1 MKQSLKRWTALLLA
15 LVMTVSLL
23 PVVSL
28 PTSAQ
33 QDTVGTLDHTDII
46 SLPITIRNH
55 SADGMLFEWD
65 GLGNNEYEE
74 KPFRN
79 PYNTSDITEPIP
91 FVGVNLAVGQ
101 LFCND
106 WDVSLENLN
115 RNRTGFEEGL
125 SYHYGETCDSR
136 YAHIQPNNKSW
147 REYPV
152 WDSTVEH
159 GDDTSY
165 MIIRFRT
172 NGTVF
177 EDTLFVKRYKNN
189 NDYWQ
194 SGVNLTATNAYG
206 PYKLV
211 GIEDGWT
218 TIAVDLNDEDV
229 NPIFHNSSNN
239 TNSEGYPGRND
250 KISKISIGFNNNS
263 DHDYQLDISFI
274 AFFIRLLDNSGGGS
288 LYHNPFRYCGYDFI
302 NQDYCFRMN
311 DPTITVVEPRPAIG
325 INLLLDWTT
334 GNLSISGTGAHL
346 DNHASADTEPGSDWD
361 KYITIS
367 AGSEPATA
375 TLWASSSSEDY
386 YPAGMARYAALR
398 CKADFNAELT
408 ILANGSEVVTSFNP
422 ATVTEGGD
430 VLDIQT
436 DTTTENGA
444 TVSWKTVI
452 IDTHYDGSVV
462 SMELQVPAG
471 KSLDL
476 AYAGLFRDYDPTF
489 TSGYNYAT
497 DARVFVF
504 EDYSYRHDRIAY
516 YTPIE
521 HYKVWRDN
529 SETNSVVHFK
539 DNDGASFDPNAVVN
553 IEHEFYAGG
562 TACGFSD
569 DNPLSAEN
577 GTVQLV
583 TDNNG
588 NKYMRLTDTG
598 SERGIGL
605 RSILMTG
612 VNKPANQLRYA
623 VVSYKVESKGSATGD
638 TVPMYVMLDT
648 AGSGFDYSTVTL
660 GFFDAVADD
669 AWHVDV
675 LDLSECVSRAPN
687 GETYKYKHDTFTN
700 NSNIQRIGIA
710 DGWAVY
716 GAELH
721 LAYLALFDSAKKAEQ
736 YGNAYSEAY
745 KSIRNFPTSETGA
758 ASFAVMTNAYTADLG
773 QVQDDLYKLN
783 NGEKEYWEGANGSKR
798 FRVGSNNGFELL
810 DPDYAYNNNSF
821 YHADTNG
828 YDSYNQKYVPNYY
841 KDMGFGEYVK
851 NNSTYTNY
859 NVGPNGQLSYYNDDH
874 RRDISSTNGAS
885 GIWGKSVDTYGYIMG
900 LTERQ
905 LAEVGDQKYIRY
917 RQEVVTYLAQLL
929 QNALNVPRTFM
940 WYDIQFYS
948 ANYVQGDVDGDRF
961 GYYDELLEDG
971 SENVNAMFPRDYAGW
986 LRYKLGVT
994 ERDGSLTGSR
1004 GKLGSWALTEPR
1016 GEALIADR
1024 EQIET
1029 WTDAAYYMLNTL
1041 FLPSAG
1047 EEVPEYKYLQLV
1059 RETPAGGSE
1068 EDSYY
1073 VFDTRYTNVMF
1084 DFDRGIIGN
1093 NGIYENPDTSI
1104 KDTTNG
1110 QVATYA
1116 FLPILRELP
1125 EFQATF
1131 PYLRD
1136 NGIANK
1142 DDGADSYYNRDYNFT
1157 LECHGTFTYYADKDL
1172 FFEFDGDDDVYL
1184 YVNGTC
1190 VLDLGGAHRA
1200 TNQLVRINDYVS
1212 KGILNLEE
1220 NTEYPFDFY
1229 FMERHGTGSNLRIQ
1243 TNMEVFSDNIQTEKT
1258 ASQTI
1263 DGVTTELP
1271 DYSIADFTKP
1281 VSYSFAITN
1290 NFDPVGKLT
1299 NFSFKDSD
1307 INFYAG
1313 YDSVALGSVT
1323 ADTPRQVT
1331 DLTVTVKDS
1340 GGNIVFSDTPE
1351 NTDQL
1356 QIMLSNPGGRG
1367 GLAYG
1372 ETLILSG
1379 VQYVIGEGHSA
1390 FSNTVISRAGKHSG
1404 VAYHHL
1410 LSGTS
1415 PIHYFAWKGHDLEIP
1430 ISEIIALK
1438 DPQDTGNW
1446 SDIYRCN
1453 DSLNALNTGDV
1464 IVDRGSGVI
1473 KVNYS
1478 STGTRRLNFTS
1489 DTSLPS
1495 RYPIS
1500 VDIHVLDA
1508 ADNVYVLDFDGRTN
1522 LGKDVEHNNQY
1533 SFAQNDV
1540 YSLPGVKAKVRY
1552 EAFTDEAPSYSENHL
1567 SFESDPWYKDY
1578 LTNPSAKVLVTIDSD
1593 KSYRDPAGGALEQ
1606 SVTVGQPMVD
1616 VIVHPTNPFSHPLS
1630 APSIDP
1636 SDGSGITATQIHNR
1650 LYLEA
1655 GGWWLD
1661 ADAST
1666 KIRFCDSSDN
1676 ADANDSTF
1684 VPMNEIS
1691 SDNNVK
1697 RYWIDIPANGNY
1709 THFRI
1714 VRYGF
1719 KDNRWQYWNA
1729 SGAIALD
1736 GNNVYRVNNGDVSQ
1750 LSNTSGAS
1758 YMISGSPTCN
1768 TAVSFSGTATAPAV
1782 ETHPDPVSPP
1792 YYFKEGERVSLSCID
1807 NDGLEMGTN
1816 SSQGTFTVKL
1826 PDNSDELPTLYYRPK
1841 NIMDGASMI
1850 WLTSRVYEDKTGV
1863 EPSEYLGNADP
1874 HKEVEMFQ
1882 RITVVPAN
1890 VVYYEDVN
1898 DGIVYHQENEA
1909 GSNEYQEYQPTVTW
1923 THGEGAAPLSPDQ
1936 TADQSTP
1943 YGYDPAYTGAGHYSG
1958 NGATK
1963 ITFKGNVTLAEFDF
1977 QGTGFDLFSR
1987 CMSDAPTV
1995 MAKIYE
2001 HSDEPQHEYT
2011 EQELLKTAYVIT
2023 EFNNNAISEGE
2034 VMYQVPVLSIHD
2046 LDWDKYHVV
2055 LDGIGHVDMS
2065 HWSIVRENGS
2075 YYMVKDSDPPE
2086 KWKILIKENP
2096 VQYQKV
2102 QSEGQPEIITTLNPA
2117 SVDTEFWLDG
2127 LRVYGALQPQDQDL
2141 YYNPNEANASFVEVR
2156 DLLTNKKGIAVNY
2169 TNDLTQISNGSFT
2182 SIVELRNE
2190 TADDDLQLDENGNA
2204 NLSAYFLVGP
2214 NNELYLKSSPAA
2226 QQAVA
2231 FTLSLDAAYSG
2242 TRTFQIAAKLLDT
2255 SSFGTPDSPRELS
2268 YLTAANTWKSL
2279 GTIRSG
2285 TELYYELDPTLCP
2298 QLDGAFIVIIGVPYP
2313 AEPQGGDSQTEN
2325 VSLVSLTKVKYKGW
2339 NIEEK
2344 YSDEMNFLYYNNDP
2358 STGIIIG
2365 VTPEGSEQLGAVIRL
2380 LAAARPP
2387 KPALPFSD
2395 VPADAWYAD
2404 PVAWAYS
2411 NGITAGVSSDSFG
2424 PDLVC
2429 TRAQAVTFLWKA
2441 AGAPAPAQS
2450 VSFTDVPDNSWYAQA
2465 VAWAYEN
2472 GITAGTSESTFS
2484 PGAVCTRAQVATFLW
2499 RCAGSPVSDWDSG
2512 FIDVASDDWYAP
2524 AVRWA
2529 AENGITAGTSANT
2542 FSPTRNCS
2550 RAEIVTFLY
2559 RSADFIIGGEQE

>member
-758 ASFAVMTNAYTADLG
+758 ASFAVMTNAYTAGLG

-885 GIWGKSVDTYGYIMG
+885 GIWGESVDTYGYIMG

-971 SENVNAMFPRDYAGW
+971 SENVNAIFPRDYAGW

-1004 GKLGSWALTEPR
+1004 GKLGSWELTEPK

-1024 EQIET
+1024 EQIDT

-1243 TNMEVFSDNIQTEKT
+1243 TNMEVFSDDIATGKT
-1258 ASQTI
+1258 ASQLI
-1263 DGVTTELP
+1263 DGVETELP
-1271 DYSIADFTKP
+1271 DYSMADFTQP
-1281 VSYSFAITN
+1281 VNYSFSITN
-1290 NFDPVGKLT
+1290 NFDPAPLT
-1299 NFSFKDSD
+1299 RFSFKDSD
-1307 INFYAG
+1307 VGFYAG
-1313 YDSVALGSVT
+1313 FDKVELGYVSPDVPRQLSQLSVSVKDANGSTVFGPITPANENQLMMLLTSLGSH
-1323 ADTPRQVT
+1323 
-1331 DLTVTVKDS
+1331 
-1340 GGNIVFSDTPE
+1340 
-1351 NTDQL
+1351 
-1356 QIMLSNPGGRG
+1356 G

-1379 VQYVIGEGHSA
+1379 VPYVVGEGHSA
-1390 FSNTVISRAGKHSG
+1390 FANTVISRAGKHSG

-1410 LSGTS
+1410 LNQDSAN
-1415 PIHYFAWKGHDLEIP
+1415 HYFAWSGHTLTIP
-1430 ISEIIALK
+1430 IEEILGAK
-1438 DPQDTGNW
+1438 AAADTGDW
-1446 SDIYRCN
+1446 SDIYLCSE
-1453 DSLNALNTGDV
+1453 SLNAA
-1464 IVDRGSGVI
+1464 
-1473 KVNYS
+1473 YS
-1478 STGTRRLNFTS
+1478 SAVTVDHAGGVVRLDYESTGSHRLNFTS
-1489 DTSLPS
+1489 STINGLDP
-1495 RYPIS
+1495 YPIS
-1500 VDIHVLDA
+1500 VDVYVLDVP
-1508 ADNVYVLDFDGRTN
+1508 DNVYVLDFDGSTK
-1522 LGKDVEHNNQY
+1522 LGKDDENNHRY

-1540 YSLPGVKAKVRY
+1540 YALPGAKTKVRY
-1552 EAFTDEAPSYSENHL
+1552 EAFTDAAPVYANNRL
-1567 SFESDPWYKDY
+1567 SFGENGSLWPKQPDNVLTVVLGANLSSTGGARTQTLVPGSAIRPVTVLPVEPTMVVPAPTITGSGVSAEFVPAERILFFNLNAETWWQDPGCLQYARFVSAGGDKNVKLVKIADNIWACQVPDDANYTGVQLHRMAPDLSSSYNSTGTITLPSDKNY
-1578 LTNPSAKVLVTIDSD
+1578 LTSFSNGGTGGSWSVYTGTHPFGYYVISGKLDSN
-1593 KSYRDPAGGALEQ
+1593 
-1606 SVTVGQPMVD
+1606 VTVTFGAAAEPSGV
-1616 VIVHPTNPFSHPLS
+1616 S
-1630 APSIDP
+1630 APVA
-1636 SDGSGITATQIHNR
+1636 DG
-1650 LYLEA
+1650 
-1655 GGWWLD
+1655 
-1661 ADAST
+1661 
-1666 KIRFCDSSDN
+1666 
-1676 ADANDSTF
+1676 
-1684 VPMNEIS
+1684 
-1691 SDNNVK
+1691 
-1697 RYWIDIPANGNY
+1697 
-1709 THFRI
+1709 
-1714 VRYGF
+1714 
-1719 KDNRWQYWNA
+1719 
-1729 SGAIALD
+1729 
-1736 GNNVYRVNNGDVSQ
+1736 
-1750 LSNTSGAS
+1750 
-1758 YMISGSPTCN
+1758 
-1768 TAVSFSGTATAPAV
+1768 
-1782 ETHPDPVSPP
+1782 DPVILAEPP
-1792 YYFKEGERVSLSCID
+1792 YYHL
-1807 NDGLEMGTN
+1807 GTAQY
-1816 SSQGTFTVKL
+1816 SGAAAEALTAPVEYTSAQGVFTVKL
-1826 PDNSDELPTLYYRPK
+1826 PADGSTELPVLNFRPDG
-1841 NIMDGASMI
+1841 IMDGASSI
-1850 WLTSRVYEDKTGV
+1850 WLTARVWEDKTGV
-1863 EPSEYLGNADP
+1863 TPTAYLGNADP

-1995 MAKIYE
+1995 MAKIYV

-2046 LDWDKYHVV
+2046 LPGWGKYHVV

-2086 KWKILIKENP
+2086 KWKILIKETP

-2127 LRVYGALQPQDQDL
+2127 LRVYGALQSQDQDL

-2190 TADDDLQLDENGNA
+2190 TANDDLQLDDNGNA

-2313 AEPQGGDSQTEN
+2313 APQGGDPQTEN

-2380 LAAARPP
+2380 LAATRPP

-2542 FSPTRNCS
+2542 FSPTRNCN

>member
-65 GLGNNEYEE
+65 GLWQNEYEE

-106 WDVSLENLN
+106 WDLSNLN
-115 RNRTGFEEGL
+115 KNGIQ
-125 SYHYGETCDSR
+125 YHYGETYDSR
-136 YAHIQPNNKSW
+136 YAHIAPGSGGWHEYDVWNRQVNN
-147 REYPV
+147 
-152 WDSTVEH
+152 H
-159 GDDTSY
+159 DDTRY

-172 NGTVF
+172 DGFGT
-177 EDTLFVKRYKNN
+177 DKLFIKRYTSGG
-189 NDYWQ
+189 DYKQ
-194 SGVNLTATNAYG
+194 AGIDLGVRNADG
-206 PYKLV
+206 PYTLV
-211 GIEDGWT
+211 GTEDGWT
-218 TIAVDLNDEDV
+218 TISVDLNDSRVQTAGDHDGAPSG
-229 NPIFHNSSNN
+229 PI
-239 TNSEGYPGRND
+239 T
-250 KISKISIGFNNNS
+250 KISIGFNG
-263 DHDYQLDISFI
+263 DHQLDVSFV

-334 GNLSISGTGAHL
+334 GNLSVAGTGAQL
-346 DNHASADTEPGSDWD
+346 SNHASADTEPGSDWD

-375 TLWASSSSEDY
+375 TLWASSSSEES

-408 ILANGSEVVTSFNP
+408 FLANGSEVVTSFNP

-430 VLDIQT
+430 VLEVQT

-462 SMELQVPAG
+462 SMELRVPAG

-529 SETNSVVHFK
+529 SQTNSVVHFK

-660 GFFDAVADD
+660 GFFDAVADGR
-669 AWHVDV
+669 WHVDV

-783 NGEKEYWEGANGSKR
+783 NGEKEYWEGTNGSKR

-994 ERDGSLTGSR
+994 ERDGSLLPADR
-1004 GKLGSWALTEPR
+1004 QAPLGTYEASAAK
-1016 GEALIADR
+1016 GNALIADR
-1024 EQIET
+1024 EQIDT

-1059 RETPAGGSE
+1059 RETPTGGSA

-1093 NGIYENPDTSI
+1093 NGIYENPDTSV

-1125 EFQATF
+1125 EFQSTF

-1136 NGIANK
+1136 DGIANK

-1172 FFEFDGDDDVYL
+1172 FFQFDGDDDVYL

-1243 TNMEVFSDNIQTEKT
+1243 TNMEVFSNDIATEKT

-1271 DYSIADFTKP
+1271 DYSMADFTQP

-1290 NFDPVGKLT
+1290 NFDPAPLT
-1299 NFSFKDSD
+1299 RFSFKDSD
-1307 INFYAG
+1307 VGFYAG
-1313 YDSVALGSVT
+1313 FDKVELGDVSPGDPRQLSQLSVSVKDANGSTVFGPITPANENQLMMLLTSLGSH
-1323 ADTPRQVT
+1323 
-1331 DLTVTVKDS
+1331 
-1340 GGNIVFSDTPE
+1340 
-1351 NTDQL
+1351 
-1356 QIMLSNPGGRG
+1356 G

-1372 ETLILSG
+1372 ETLIFSG
-1379 VQYVIGEGHSA
+1379 VPYVVGEGHSA
-1390 FSNTVISRAGKHSG
+1390 FANTVISRAGKHSG

-1410 LSGTS
+1410 LNQDSAN
-1415 PIHYFAWKGHDLEIP
+1415 HYFAWSGHTLTIP
-1430 ISEIIALK
+1430 IEEILGAK
-1438 DPQDTGNW
+1438 AAADTGDW
-1446 SDIYRCN
+1446 SDIYLCSE
-1453 DSLNALNTGDV
+1453 SLNAA
-1464 IVDRGSGVI
+1464 
-1473 KVNYS
+1473 YS
-1478 STGTRRLNFTS
+1478 SAVTVDHAGGVVRLDYESTGSHRLNFTS
-1489 DTSLPS
+1489 STINGLDP
-1495 RYPIS
+1495 YPIS
-1500 VDIHVLDA
+1500 VDVYVLDVP
-1508 ADNVYVLDFDGRTN
+1508 DNVYVLDFDGSTK
-1522 LGKDVEHNNQY
+1522 LGKDDENNHRY

-1540 YSLPGVKAKVRY
+1540 YALPGARTKVRY
-1552 EAFTDEAPSYSENHL
+1552 EALTDAAPVYANNRLSFGENGSLWPKQPDNVLTVVLGANLSSTGGARTQTLVPGSAIRPVTVLPVEPTMVVPAPTITGSGVSAEFVPAERILFFKLSAVSWWQGSGCIQYARFVSAGGDKNVKLVKIADNIWACQVPDDANYTKVQLRRMKEDMSGDHNHTGEISIPSDKNYLSSFSENGTNGSWDVYSGTHPFGYYVISGKLDSNVTVTFGAAAEPSGVSAPVADGDPVILAEAPYYHL
-1567 SFESDPWYKDY
+1567 G
-1578 LTNPSAKVLVTIDSD
+1578 T
-1593 KSYRDPAGGALEQ
+1593 EQ
-1606 SVTVGQPMVD
+1606 
-1616 VIVHPTNPFSHPLS
+1616 
-1630 APSIDP
+1630 
-1636 SDGSGITATQIHNR
+1636 
-1650 LYLEA
+1650 Y
-1655 GGWWLD
+1655 
-1661 ADAST
+1661 
-1666 KIRFCDSSDN
+1666 
-1676 ADANDSTF
+1676 
-1684 VPMNEIS
+1684 
-1691 SDNNVK
+1691 
-1697 RYWIDIPANGNY
+1697 
-1709 THFRI
+1709 
-1714 VRYGF
+1714 
-1719 KDNRWQYWNA
+1719 
-1729 SGAIALD
+1729 SGAAAEAL
-1736 GNNVYRVNNGDVSQ
+1736 
-1750 LSNTSGAS
+1750 
-1758 YMISGSPTCN
+1758 
-1768 TAVSFSGTATAPAV
+1768 TAPV
-1782 ETHPDPVSPP
+1782 EYTAA
-1792 YYFKEGERVSLSCID
+1792 
-1807 NDGLEMGTN
+1807 
-1816 SSQGTFTVKL
+1816 QGVFTVKL
-1826 PDNSDELPTLYYRPK
+1826 PADGSTELPVLNFRPDG
-1841 NIMDGASMI
+1841 IMDGASSI
-1850 WLTSRVYEDKTGV
+1850 WLTARVWEDKTGV
-1863 EPSEYLGNADP
+1863 TPTAYLGNADS

-1890 VVYYEDVN
+1890 VVYYEDAN
-1898 DGIVYHQENEA
+1898 AGIDYNLENEYNSD
-1909 GSNEYQEYQPTVTW
+1909 GYQQYQPTVTW
-1923 THGEGAAPLSPDQ
+1923 THVLDNDAESQDFVDSPEQ
-1936 TADQSTP
+1936 SADQSSP
-1943 YGYDPAYTGAGHYSG
+1943 YGYEANYVTGSG
-1958 NGATK
+1958 SNSGGSSTR
-1963 ITFKGNVTLAEFDF
+1963 ITFKGNVKLAEFEF
-1977 QGTGFDLFSR
+1977 QGTGFDLFGR
-1987 CMSDAPTV
+1987 CVSDAPTV
-1995 MAKIYE
+1995 AAKVYNPSGTLE
-2001 HSDEPQHEYT
+2001 RT
-2011 EQELLKTAYVIT
+2011 VYVIT
-2023 EFNNNAISEGE
+2023 EFNNFASDGSGSDSDA
-2034 VMYQVPVLSIHD
+2034 MYQVPILSVRN
-2046 LDWDKYHVV
+2046 LPWSEGKYRVV
-2055 LDGIGHVDMS
+2055 LEGIGHVDMTG
-2065 HWSIVRENGS
+2065 WTIEKRGDD
-2075 YYMVKDSDPPE
+2075 YYMVKGSE
-2086 KWKILIKENP
+2086 EWKILMGSNP
-2096 VQYQKV
+2096 VQYQMG
-2102 QSEGQPEIITTLNPA
+2102 SITTPLNPA

-2127 LRVYGALQPQDQDL
+2127 LRVYGTLSEADQTL
-2141 YYNPNEANASFVEVR
+2141 YYNPGEANAAFTEVR
-2156 DLLTNKKGIAVNY
+2156 DLLISGRGVAVNY
-2169 TNDLTQISNGSFT
+2169 TEDLTQISNGSFT
-2182 SIVELRNE
+2182 TAVELRNE
-2190 TADDDLQLDENGNA
+2190 AAEDYTLEAGEWPSAD
-2204 NLSAYFLVGP
+2204 LSSFFKVGP
-2214 NNELYLKSSPAA
+2214 NNELYLNGSGSQLQTLVFSLTPADANSPK
-2226 QQAVA
+2226 
-2231 FTLSLDAAYSG
+2231 
-2242 TRTFQIAAKLLDT
+2242 TFQIAAKLLEASGFGNEA
-2255 SSFGTPDSPRELS
+2255 SSSDLC
-2268 YLTAANTWKSL
+2268 YLTDSDGWMSL
-2279 GTIRSG
+2279 GTLQSG

-2298 QLDGAFIVIIGVPYP
+2298 RLTQNGPYLVVIGV
-2313 AEPQGGDSQTEN
+2313 GTTEDP
-2325 VSLVSLTKVKYKGW
+2325 SAMVSLTKLKYKGW
-2339 NIEEK
+2339 TLNQAF
-2344 YSDEMNFLYYNNDP
+2344 SNNANFRYDNGDP
-2358 STGIIIG
+2358 ETGHITG
-2365 VTPEGSEQLGAVIRL
+2365 LTENGSEQFGAIIRL
-2380 LAAARPP
+2380 LMAAQPP
-2387 KPALPFSD
+2387 KPAHPFGD
-2395 VPADAWYAD
+2395 VPANAWYAD

-2411 NGITAGVSSDSFG
+2411 NGITAGVSADSFG
-2424 PDLVC
+2424 PGVVC
-2429 TRAQAVTFLWKA
+2429 TRAQIVTFLWKA
-2441 AGAPAPAQS
+2441 AGAPEPAQIT
-2450 VSFTDVPDNSWYAQA
+2450 SFEDVPENSWYARA
-2465 VAWAYEN
+2465 VAWACEN
-2472 GITAGTSESTFS
+2472 GITAGTSANTFS

-2499 RCAGSPVSDWDSG
+2499 RCAGSPHSTYDCG
-2512 FIDVASDDWYAP
+2512 FVDLASDAWYAD

-2529 AENGITAGTSANT
+2529 AEQGITAGTSPNT
-2542 FSPTRNCS
+2542 FSPDQSCS
-2550 RAEIVTFLY
+2550 RAEVVTFLY
-2559 RSADFIIGGEQE
+2559 RSAELINGGEQS

>member
-1 MKQSLKRWTALLLA
+1 MKQGIKRWTALLLA
-15 LVMTVSLL
+15 LVMTASLL
-23 PVVSL
+23 PLVSL
-28 PTSAQ
+28 PASAQ
-33 QDTVGTLDHTDII
+33 TDTVGTLDHTDII

-106 WDVSLENLN
+106 WDLSNLN
-115 RNRTGFEEGL
+115 KNGIQ
-125 SYHYGETCDSR
+125 YHYGETYDSR
-136 YAHIQPNNKSW
+136 YAHIAPGSGGW
-147 REYPV
+147 HEYDV
-152 WDSTVEH
+152 WNRQVDNPA
-159 GDDTSY
+159 DTRY
-165 MIIRFRT
+165 MVIRFRT
-172 NGTVF
+172 DGFGT
-177 EDTLFVKRYKNN
+177 DKLFVKRYTNN
-189 NDYWQ
+189 GSYFQ
-194 SGVNLTATNAYG
+194 AGVDLGVRNADG
-206 PYKLV
+206 PYTLV
-211 GIEDGWT
+211 GTEDGWT
-218 TIAVDLNDEDV
+218 TISVDLNDSRLQSAGD
-229 NPIFHNSSNN
+229 HNGAPSSPV
-239 TNSEGYPGRND
+239 T
-250 KISKISIGFNNNS
+250 KISIGFNG
-263 DHDYQLDISFI
+263 DHQLDVSFV
-274 AFFIRLLDNSGGGS
+274 AFFIRLLDNQGEVGE
-288 LYHNPFRYCGYDFI
+288 YDNPFRYCGYDFI

-325 INLLLDWTT
+325 INLLLERTT
-334 GNLSISGTGAHL
+334 VNLSVAGTGAQL
-346 DNHASADTEPGSDWD
+346 TNHASADTEPGSDWD

-375 TLWASSSSEDY
+375 TLWASSSPEEN

-408 ILANGSEVVTSFNP
+408 ILANGSEAVTSFNP

-444 TVSWKTVI
+444 TVTWKTVI

-462 SMELQVPAG
+462 SMELRVPAG

-476 AYAGLFRDYDPTF
+476 AYAGLFRNYDPTF

-521 HYKVWRDN
+521 RYKVWRDN

-553 IEHEFYAGG
+553 IEHSFYAGG

-569 DNPLSAEN
+569 NTPPLSAEN

-660 GFFDAVADD
+660 GFFDAVADG

-745 KSIRNFPTSETGA
+745 KSIRSFPISETGA

-773 QVQDDLYKLN
+773 QVRDNLYKMN
-783 NGEKEYWEGANGSKR
+783 NGKEEYWEGENGSKR

-810 DPDYAYNNNSF
+810 DPDYAYNNSF

-828 YDSYNQKYVPNYY
+828 FDSYNQKYVPNFY

-859 NVGPNGQLSYYNDDH
+859 NVGPNGELSYYNDEH

-885 GIWGKSVDTYGYIMG
+885 GIWGKSVDTYGYMMG

-905 LAEVGDQKYIRY
+905 LVQVGEERQLRY
-917 RQEVVTYLAQLL
+917 RQEVVEYLAQLL
-929 QNALNVPRTFM
+929 QKALNVPRTFM

-1004 GKLGSWALTEPR
+1004 GELGSWELTEPK

-1024 EQIET
+1024 EQIAT

-1047 EEVPEYKYLQLV
+1047 QEVPEYKYLQLV
-1059 RETPAGGSE
+1059 RETPTGGSA

-1093 NGIYENPDTSI
+1093 NSIYENPPDTSI

-1125 EFQATF
+1125 EFQSTF

-1136 NGIANK
+1136 TGIADK
-1142 DDGADSYYNRDYNFT
+1142 DDGAESYYNRDYNFT

-1184 YVNGTC
+1184 YINGTC

-1243 TNMEVFSDNIQTEKT
+1243 TNMEVFSDDIATGKT
-1258 ASQTI
+1258 ASQLI
-1263 DGVTTELP
+1263 DGVETELP
-1271 DYSIADFTKP
+1271 DYSMADFTQP
-1281 VSYSFAITN
+1281 VNYSFSITN
-1290 NFDPVGKLT
+1290 NFDPTPLT
-1299 NFSFKDSD
+1299 KFSFKDND
-1307 INFYAG
+1307 IGFYAG
-1313 YDSVALGSVT
+1313 FDKVELGYVSPGVPRQLSQLSVSVKDANGSTVFGPITPANENQLMMLLTGLGSH
-1323 ADTPRQVT
+1323 
-1331 DLTVTVKDS
+1331 
-1340 GGNIVFSDTPE
+1340 
-1351 NTDQL
+1351 
-1356 QIMLSNPGGRG
+1356 G

-1379 VQYVIGEGHSA
+1379 VPYVVGEGHSA
-1390 FSNTVISRAGKHSG
+1390 FANTVISRAGKHSG

-1410 LSGTS
+1410 LNQDSAN
-1415 PIHYFAWKGHDLEIP
+1415 HYFAWSGHTLTIP
-1430 ISEIIALK
+1430 IEEILGAK
-1438 DPQDTGNW
+1438 AAADTGDW
-1446 SDIYRCN
+1446 SDIYLCSEN
-1453 DSLNALNTGDV
+1453 LNAAYNSAVT
-1464 IVDRGSGVI
+1464 VDHAGGV
-1473 KVNYS
+1473 VRLDYE
-1478 STGTRRLNFTS
+1478 STGSHRLNFTS
-1489 DTSLPS
+1489 STINGLDP
-1495 RYPIS
+1495 YPIS
-1500 VDIHVLDA
+1500 VDVYVLDVP
-1508 ADNVYVLDFDGRTN
+1508 DNVYVLDFDGSTK
-1522 LGKDVEHNNQY
+1522 LGKDDENNDQY
-1533 SFAQNDV
+1533 SFARNDV
-1540 YSLPGVKAKVRY
+1540 YALPGARTKVRY
-1552 EAFTDEAPSYSENHL
+1552 EALTDAAPVYANNRLSFGENGSLWPKQPDNVLTVVLGANLSSTGGARTQTLVPGSAIRPVTVLPVEPTMVVPAPTITGSGVSAEFVPAERILFFNLSAVSWWQDSGCLQYARFVSAGGDKNVKLVKIANNIWACQVPDDANYTGVQLRRMKEDMSGGDHNHTGEITIPSDKNYLTSFSEGGTGGSWSVYTGTHPFGYYVISGKLDSNVTVTFGAAAEPSGVSAPVADGDPVILAEAPYYHL
-1567 SFESDPWYKDY
+1567 G
-1578 LTNPSAKVLVTIDSD
+1578 T
-1593 KSYRDPAGGALEQ
+1593 EQ
-1606 SVTVGQPMVD
+1606 
-1616 VIVHPTNPFSHPLS
+1616 
-1630 APSIDP
+1630 
-1636 SDGSGITATQIHNR
+1636 
-1650 LYLEA
+1650 Y
-1655 GGWWLD
+1655 
-1661 ADAST
+1661 
-1666 KIRFCDSSDN
+1666 
-1676 ADANDSTF
+1676 
-1684 VPMNEIS
+1684 
-1691 SDNNVK
+1691 
-1697 RYWIDIPANGNY
+1697 
-1709 THFRI
+1709 
-1714 VRYGF
+1714 
-1719 KDNRWQYWNA
+1719 
-1729 SGAIALD
+1729 SGAAAEAL
-1736 GNNVYRVNNGDVSQ
+1736 
-1750 LSNTSGAS
+1750 
-1758 YMISGSPTCN
+1758 
-1768 TAVSFSGTATAPAV
+1768 TAPVDYTEA
-1782 ETHPDPVSPP
+1782 
-1792 YYFKEGERVSLSCID
+1792 
-1807 NDGLEMGTN
+1807 
-1816 SSQGTFTVKL
+1816 QGVFTVKL
-1826 PDNSDELPTLYYRPK
+1826 PADGSTELPVLNFRPDG
-1841 NIMDGASMI
+1841 IMDGASSI
-1850 WLTSRVYEDKTGV
+1850 WLTSRVWEDKTGV
-1863 EPSEYLGNADP
+1863 TPTAYLGNADP

-1882 RITVVPAN
+1882 CITVVPAN
-1890 VVYYEDVN
+1890 VVYYEDAN
-1898 DGIVYHQENEA
+1898 AGIVYGPEEA
-1909 GSNEYQEYQPTVTW
+1909 TGAYQPTVTW
-1923 THGEGAAPLSPDQ
+1923 THVLDNNTESQAFVDSPDQ
-1936 TADQSTP
+1936 SADQSSP
-1943 YGYDPAYTGAGHYSG
+1943 YGFDANYVTSSG
-1958 NGATK
+1958 SNSGGSATR
-1963 ITFKGNVTLAEFDF
+1963 ITFKGNVKLAEFEF
-1977 QGTGFDLFSR
+1977 QGTGFDLFGR

-1995 MAKIYE
+1995 AAKVYNPSGNLE
-2001 HSDEPQHEYT
+2001 RT
-2011 EQELLKTAYVIT
+2011 VYVIT
-2023 EFNNNAISEGE
+2023 EFNNFASDGSGSDSDA
-2034 VMYQVPVLSIHD
+2034 MYQVPILSVRN
-2046 LDWDKYHVV
+2046 LPWSEGKYRVV
-2055 LDGIGHVDMS
+2055 LEGIGHVDMTG
-2065 HWSIVRENGS
+2065 WTIEKRGDD
-2075 YYMVKDSDPPE
+2075 YYMVKGSE
-2086 KWKILIKENP
+2086 EWKILTGSNP
-2096 VQYQKV
+2096 MQYQMG
-2102 QSEGQPEIITTLNPA
+2102 SITTELNPA

-2127 LRVYGALQPQDQDL
+2127 LRVYGTLNAADQTQ
-2141 YYNPNEANASFVEVR
+2141 YYNPGEANAVFTEVR
-2156 DLLTNKKGIAVNY
+2156 DLLISGRGVAVNY
-2169 TNDLTQISNGSFT
+2169 TEDLTQISNGSFT
-2182 SIVELRNE
+2182 TAVELRNE
-2190 TADDDLQLDENGNA
+2190 AAEDYTLEAGEWPSAD
-2204 NLSAYFLVGP
+2204 LSSYFQVGP
-2214 NNELYLKSSPAA
+2214 NNELYLNGSGSKLQTLVFSLTPADASSPK
-2226 QQAVA
+2226 
-2231 FTLSLDAAYSG
+2231 
-2242 TRTFQIAAKLLDT
+2242 TFQIAAKLLEASGFGNT
-2255 SSFGTPDSPRELS
+2255 ASSSDLC
-2268 YLTAANTWKSL
+2268 YLTASDGWKSL
-2279 GTIRSG
+2279 GTLQSG

-2298 QLDGAFIVIIGVPYP
+2298 RLTEDGPYLVVLGV
-2313 AEPQGGDSQTEN
+2313 GTTEDP
-2325 VSLVSLTKVKYKGW
+2325 SAMVSLTKLKYKGW
-2339 NIEEK
+2339 TLNQAF
-2344 YSDEMNFLYYNNDP
+2344 SNNANFRYDNGDP
-2358 STGIIIG
+2358 ETGHIIG
-2365 VTPEGSEQLGAVIRL
+2365 LTANGSEQFGAIIRL
-2380 LAAARPP
+2380 LLAAQPP
-2387 KPALPFSD
+2387 KPAHPFGD
-2395 VPADAWYAD
+2395 VPAEAWYAD
-2404 PVAWAYS
+2404 AVTWAYE
-2411 NGITAGVSSDSFG
+2411 NEITAGVSADSFG
-2424 PDLVC
+2424 PGLRC
-2429 TRAQAVTFLWKA
+2429 TRAQIVTFLWKA
-2441 AGAPAPAQS
+2441 AGAPEPTRS
-2450 VSFTDVPDNSWYAQA
+2450 VSFADVPAGSWYAKA
-2465 VAWAYEN
+2465 VAWACEN
-2472 GITAGTSESTFS
+2472 GITAGTSASSFS
-2484 PGAVCTRAQVATFLW
+2484 PGALCTRAQAATFLW
-2499 RCAGSPVSDWDSG
+2499 RWAGSPESAFDCGFADVSPD
-2512 FIDVASDDWYAP
+2512 AWYAP

-2529 AENGITAGTSANT
+2529 AEHGVTAGTSPST
-2542 FSPTRNCS
+2542 FSPGRSCN

-2559 RSADFIIGGEQE
+2559 RSAETINGGEQE